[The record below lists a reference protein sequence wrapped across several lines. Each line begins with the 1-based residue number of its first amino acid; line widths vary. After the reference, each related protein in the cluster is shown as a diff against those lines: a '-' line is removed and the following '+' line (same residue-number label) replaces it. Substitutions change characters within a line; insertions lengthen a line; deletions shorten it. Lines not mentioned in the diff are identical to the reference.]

1 MKVGDLIRL
10 SRATMTAQDLK
21 GNCVLLI
28 SKSGREDALEYDWEA
43 LCDGKIV
50 GFGRQI
56 ENMFDV
62 ISEG

>member
-10 SRATMTAQDLK
+10 SHGTMTAQDLK
-21 GNCVLLI
+21 DNCALLI
-28 SKSGREDALEYDWEA
+28 SKSGRDDALEYDWVA
-43 LCDGKIV
+43 LCDGNLV

-56 ENMFDV
+56 ENMLDV